1 MTDEPKN
8 ATTFKA
14 GDRVRRV
21 RHPHKGLTL
30 GYETTVFAADTV
42 NLRVK
47 YEDGADCPLI
57 PQFWQKIEDAPPV
70 EPSPS
75 DRPAIVDELKAVDG
89 FDGVAVY
96 RFRDKDVPDAKWY
109 SWRIGDGSCV
119 DLNAYECQALII
131 DEAIATLIDWGER
144 MERKRDEARADA
156 GQLHADLFGMQDGAL
171 LRDERARAEAA
182 EAKAKKLEGAFWR
195 AEADAKAS
203 REILDV
209 ADQRVAELEA
219 GIARLR
225 EALKWAIADIEGR
238 TNYKSGKQHQNAI
251 ERARDALGAQGN
263 ETKMEDKT
271 PVRVCP
277 MRDAVCP
284 HGIDCPFTEDRYACK
299 PGWDS
304 RPMIEDALAASDKG
318 GE

>member
-1 MTDEPKN
+1 M
-8 ATTFKA
+8 
-14 GDRVRRV
+14 
-21 RHPHKGLTL
+21 
-30 GYETTVFAADTV
+30 
-42 NLRVK
+42 
-47 YEDGADCPLI
+47 
-57 PQFWQKIEDAPPV
+57 
-70 EPSPS
+70 
-75 DRPAIVDELKAVDG
+75 
-89 FDGVAVY
+89 
-96 RFRDKDVPDAKWY
+96 
-109 SWRIGDGSCV
+109 
-119 DLNAYECQALII
+119 
-131 DEAIATLIDWGER
+131 
-144 MERKRDEARADA
+144 
-156 GQLHADLFGMQDGAL
+156 
-171 LRDERARAEAA
+171 
-182 EAKAKKLEGAFWR
+182 
-195 AEADAKAS
+195 
-203 REILDV
+203 
-209 ADQRVAELEA
+209 AELEA